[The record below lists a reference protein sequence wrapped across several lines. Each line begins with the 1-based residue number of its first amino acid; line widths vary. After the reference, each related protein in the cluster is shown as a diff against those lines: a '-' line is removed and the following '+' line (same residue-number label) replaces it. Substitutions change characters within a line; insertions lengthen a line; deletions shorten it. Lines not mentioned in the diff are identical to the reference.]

1 MLTKPATS
9 WRDHHHA
16 GAERLAFALRYGH
29 ARTPLALVLPD
40 LDWPGTW
47 RIAWLDGRLSDIV
60 NLARAKDAA
69 EAFSERG
76 PPARSRLFHWHTSNS
91 PRGAAPVRQMRRPL
105 PQSLPPAGVGVAAAG
120 GVAP

>member
-1 MLTKPATS
+1 MPTKPATS
-9 WRDHHHA
+9 LIC
-16 GAERLAFALRYGH
+16 AERLAFALRYGH

-47 RIAWLDGRLSDIV
+47 RIAWPDGRLSDIV

-76 PPARSRLFHWHTSNS
+76 PPARNRRLFHWHTSNS
-91 PRGAAPVRQMRRPL
+91 PHQKPTAPFPR
-105 PQSLPPAGVGVAAAG
+105 
-120 GVAP
+120 